1 MLSACRMESRMQKE
15 ALAGKEERTEYSLLE
30 GTELELKVTVLSGQS
45 KEPSIYLVGG
55 IHGDEIAG
63 WMAADRWKEEKLQNG
78 SLYIVS
84 PANRYGAEHRKRKT
98 KEERDLNRNFPGDAD
113 GCDAERIAAA
123 IYQDIGEKQP
133 ELVLDLHEATA
144 EEGRDFL
151 GNSLICQSMEKD
163 GDLILDLLDASSRG
177 ELTSGKLTLYG
188 SPPPGSINRV
198 VTEALGIP
206 VITVETDREEA
217 LETRIRNQMEIVEY
231 VLQYFEMK

>member
-1 MLSACRMESRMQKE
+1 M
-15 ALAGKEERTEYSLLE
+15 
-30 GTELELKVTVLSGQS
+30 
-45 KEPSIYLVGG
+45 
-55 IHGDEIAG
+55 
-63 WMAADRWKEEKLQNG
+63 
-78 SLYIVS
+78 
-84 PANRYGAEHRKRKT
+84 
-98 KEERDLNRNFPGDAD
+98 NRNFPGDAD